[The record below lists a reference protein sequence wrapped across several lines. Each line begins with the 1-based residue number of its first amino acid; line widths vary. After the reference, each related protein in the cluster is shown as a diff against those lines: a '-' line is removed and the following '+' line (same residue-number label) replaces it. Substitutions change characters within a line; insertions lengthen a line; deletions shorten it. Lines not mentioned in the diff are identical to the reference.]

1 MNQNTAEDKFI
12 KLRKQAEK
20 LLALK
25 GNIPDL
31 NYSEDPLKLIHELQT
46 YQVELE
52 LQNET
57 LLRSQ
62 QELMQIQISYTELYD
77 FAPVGYIT
85 TSLKGLII
93 RSNLTFADMLL
104 VERANLM
111 NQPLSAFIH
120 IEDQDIYYK
129 HLNNLSKSKA
139 QQISELRLQ
148 LKDGVPLNVQLEST
162 VVTNEIG
169 DSEKY
174 RTIVIDISKRKRIE
188 KKLEEEMKLRTTLI
202 EALPYPTMLIKKD
215 RTIIFANK
223 VAREVGAKVGG
234 TCWQD
239 FGHSDYIP
247 EKDKEYIN
255 QHKTHE
261 GLCSHCTFC
270 LADEALN
277 DLKPAIAPEVN
288 AFGRIWETYWIPVSE
303 DTYLHYALDI
313 TERNEMEG
321 QLRQSSKMESIG
333 TLTGGVA
340 HDFNNLLYMIVGN
353 TELALEDIPEWNPV
367 HSNLEEIKSASL
379 RAAGIV
385 KQLLNFSRKTAQD
398 LKPIGAVT
406 IIKDALKFLRSTL
419 PSTVKFKLSL
429 PDADI
434 PIQGDPIQI
443 NQVMMN
449 LCTNASQA
457 MQDTG
462 GTLKIDVVT
471 AFLNKE
477 AAENYIN
484 LSAGNHIKITVSDSG
499 PGIEPDVI
507 DKIFDPYFT
516 TKEFGAGSGMGLAVV
531 HGIVKNHNGAIFVDS
546 TPEEGATFNI
556 FFPIIDE
563 LPEPE
568 IEIQEDIPQGT
579 ESILFVDD
587 EEPIANMMGRTLERL
602 GYQIEVRLNPVE
614 VLELFKAKPDSF
626 DLVIT
631 DMTMPQMTGAK
642 LAEKLKEIRADIPVI
657 ICTGHSA
664 IINEEKAN
672 QLGIDGFVMKP
683 VSKSKIARAI
693 RDVLD
698 K

>member
-1 MNQNTAEDKFI
+1 MNQNTAQDKFFE
-12 KLRKQAEK
+12 LRRQAEK

-31 NYSEDPLKLIHELQT
+31 NYSDDPLKLIHELQT
-46 YQVELE
+46 FQVELE
-52 LQNET
+52 LQNEE
-57 LLRSQ
+57 LLHSQ
-62 QELMQIQISYTELYD
+62 QELMQIQINYTELYD

-85 TSLKGLII
+85 ITLKGLITK
-93 RSNLTFADMLL
+93 SNLTFADMLL
-104 VERANLM
+104 TERAYLN

-129 HLNNLSKSKA
+129 HLNNLSESKTR
-139 QQISELRLQ
+139 QISELRLKPKEGAV
-148 LKDGVPLNVQLEST
+148 LDVQLEST

-169 DSEKY
+169 DPEKY
-174 RTIVIDISKRKRIE
+174 RTIVIDIGKRKSIE
-188 KKLEEEMKLRTTLI
+188 IKLEEEMKLRITLI

-234 TCWQD
+234 TCWQG

-255 QHKTHE
+255 QHKTTE

-277 DLKPAIAPEVN
+277 DLKPTIAPEVN
-288 AFGRIWETYWIPVSE
+288 AFGRIWETYWIPVSD

-313 TERNEMEG
+313 TERKEMEG

-340 HDFNNLLYMIVGN
+340 HDFNNLLFMITGN
-353 TELALEDIPEWNPV
+353 TELALEDIPEWNPA
-367 HSNLEEIKSASL
+367 HSNLKEIKSASL

-385 KQLLNFSRKTAQD
+385 KQLLNFSRKTDQD
-398 LKPIGAVT
+398 LKPMGAVT
-406 IIKDALKFLRSTL
+406 IIKDALKFLRSTI
-419 PSTVKFKLSL
+419 PSTVELNLNL
-429 PDADI
+429 PDTDI
-434 PIQGDPIQI
+434 PIIGDPIQI
-443 NQVMMN
+443 NQIIMN

-462 GTLKIDVVT
+462 GTIKIDVGT
-471 AFLNKE
+471 AILNKE
-477 AAENYIN
+477 AAEDYIN
-484 LSAGNHIKITVSDSG
+484 LSAGNHIKITVIDSG
-499 PGIEPDVI
+499 PGIAPDVI

-516 TKEFGAGSGMGLAVV
+516 TKEFGKGSGMGLAVV

-546 TPEEGATFNI
+546 APGEGATFNI
-556 FFPIIDE
+556 FFPVIDK

-568 IEIQEDIPQGT
+568 IKVQEDVPQGT

-587 EEPIANMMGRTLERL
+587 EESIINLMGLTLERL
-602 GYQIEVRLNPVE
+602 GYQVEVRLNPVE
-614 VLELFKAKPDSF
+614 ILELFKAKPDSF

-664 IINEEKAN
+664 IIDEEKAN

-683 VSKSKIARAI
+683 VLMSKIARAI